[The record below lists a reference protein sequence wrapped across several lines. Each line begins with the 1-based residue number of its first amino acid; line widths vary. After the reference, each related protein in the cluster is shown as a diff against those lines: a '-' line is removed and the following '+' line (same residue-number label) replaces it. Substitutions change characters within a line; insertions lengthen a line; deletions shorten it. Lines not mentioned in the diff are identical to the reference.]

1 MEWIKKNWMF
11 PVIILVAVLILAVVT
26 VLIMPGMGKTEPTL
40 GQLPDGP
47 ETGIYYYDTED
58 GEYLLML
65 NSGNKFTISGPEL
78 NKTGTY
84 SVTEAGIELDFVKDS
99 DGTGTIVKDGE
110 VLNLQYK
117 EITMRFIKKVT
128 YTVNFNTNG
137 GSVVDSVE
145 VVNGKCV
152 SEPAE
157 PTKKDSVFL
166 GWFADADAKSAF

>member
-26 VLIMPGMGKTEPTL
+26 VLVMPGMGNTEPTL

-78 NKTGTY
+78 NKTGT
-84 SVTEAGIELDFVKDS
+84 
-99 DGTGTIVKDGE
+99 
-110 VLNLQYK
+110 
-117 EITMRFIKKVT
+117 
-128 YTVNFNTNG
+128 
-137 GSVVDSVE
+137 
-145 VVNGKCV
+145 
-152 SEPAE
+152 
-157 PTKKDSVFL
+157 
-166 GWFADADAKSAF
+166 